1 MLRKKILIVF
11 IFLSLL
17 AGCGY
22 AGKSILPP
30 TIKKVA
36 VPTFANKTLKYGI
49 ETHLTQTLIREF
61 LIDGRLTIVSPEK
74 ADAVLEGTIRKYFLE
89 PLLYDANNV
98 VIQYRLKIVVDIVFK
113 DVKTNKIIWEQPE
126 IGGIPGGSTTFYV
139 SSSGAN
145 GANRVKIDTEQEAL
159 NRVYEK
165 IARDTVNR
173 VIYGW
178 ENP

>member
-1 MLRKKILIVF
+1 MLKKIFLVTF

-22 AGKSILPP
+22 TGKSILPP

-36 VPTFANKTLKYGI
+36 IPTFANKTLKYGI
-49 ETHLTQTLIREF
+49 ETRLTQSAIREF
-61 LIDGRLTIVSPEK
+61 LIDGRLEIVSPEK
-74 ADAVLEGTIRKYFLE
+74 ADAIIEGTIRKYFLE

-98 VIQYRLKIVVDIVFK
+98 VIQYRLKMVVDILFK
-113 DVKTNKIIWEQPE
+113 DVKSNKIIWEQSE

-139 SSSGAN
+139 SSSGVN
-145 GANRVKIDTEQEAL
+145 GVNRVKIDTEQEAL
-159 NRVYEK
+159 ERVYEK
-165 IARDTVNR
+165 IARDIVNR